1 MHYLMTRALLLST
14 LLVVAPLPSF
24 CQTPEA
30 PKKIA
35 TNLPVPTKEPKGAT
49 SDEMEDVHRQLR
61 EQREELE
68 RLRTILTEQ
77 SKIITELRAADSRT
91 NQNAL
96 GVSKAPAM
104 TSDDS
109 KQINV
114 AERLGGVEAQ
124 VKKTSETLSKQLGS
138 ITFSGDIRLR
148 METFFGLSNSLPTGS
163 NPAALGNELS
173 PRYRGR
179 IRARLGMRGQI
190 GKEFDWGLR
199 VATGSLADNISTN
212 QTLTDLFNRKPFA
225 LDQAYIT
232 YKPKQVP
239 GLRLQGGKF
248 EAPWTSTEMLF
259 DSDLQFEG
267 INEMYSRNFKG
278 STLKNLTFVAW
289 QLPLLERNSG
299 FVRNSNGTV
308 NVEQSR
314 RAGRDLG
321 LFGAQLSARFEPSAK
336 VAFGIS
342 VADHYFS
349 GTQFIT
355 PVQIFGSQLQVPVSF
370 TIPAN
375 GTTPAQTVTTTV
387 SIPRDLL
394 TAGNGNLGLTNA
406 SVNATNRDGRLSSG
420 YNLVD
425 VLGRLELKHNNR
437 FPVLFLFDFVHNTLT
452 RDVVTAGPGGTNLII
467 PNKES
472 NGYWAE
478 VQVGKTK
485 EQGDMLFGYTL
496 MRIEKDAV
504 LTPFNFSDITQ
515 QSDSRAHRMVFSY
528 AADPRVI
535 FTVTGI
541 VTQRPHGVLGV
552 FGTTP
557 PDSLN
562 RPTTRFQFDTMFKF

>member
-1 MHYLMTRALLLST
+1 MHYLITRTLFLSI
-14 LLVVAPLPSF
+14 LLVVSALPAL
-24 CQTPEA
+24 CQSPDA

-35 TNLPVPTKEPKGAT
+35 TNLPETTKAPKST
-49 SDEMEDVHRQLR
+49 SDEMDDVHRQLR

-68 RLRTILTEQ
+68 RLRAVLTEQ
-77 SKIITELRAADSRT
+77 SKIINELRATDSQK
-91 NQNAL
+91 NQNA
-96 GVSKAPAM
+96 VATAKAQVTAA
-104 TSDDS
+104 DNS
-109 KQINV
+109 KQNNV

-124 VKKTSETLSKQLGS
+124 VKKTSDSLSKQLGS

-148 METFFGLSNSLPTGS
+148 METFFGLANTLPSGS

-173 PRYRGR
+173 NRYRGR
-179 IRARLGMRGQI
+179 IRARLGMKGQI
-190 GKEFDWGLR
+190 GDQFDWGLR

-212 QTLTDLFNRKPFA
+212 QTLTDFFNRKPFA

-248 EAPWTSTEMLF
+248 EAPWASTEMLF
-259 DSDLQFEG
+259 DSDLQYEG
-267 INEMYSRNFKG
+267 INEVYSRDFKG
-278 STLKNLTFVAW
+278 SSFKNLTFAAW

-308 NVEQSR
+308 NVDQSH

-321 LFGAQLSARFEPSAK
+321 LFGTQLRGRFEPNSK
-336 VAFGIS
+336 VSVGFAIS
-342 VADHYFS
+342 DHYFA
-349 GTQFIT
+349 GTQFIS
-355 PVQIFGSQLQVPVSF
+355 PLQVFGGQIQVPLTF
-370 TIPAN
+370 IIPAN
-375 GTTPAQTVTTTV
+375 GATPAQTVSTTV

-406 SVNATNRDGRLSSG
+406 STNAINRDGSLSSG
-420 YNLVD
+420 FNLVD
-425 VLGRLELKHNNR
+425 IIGRLELKHSNR

-452 RDVVTAGPGGTNLII
+452 HDVITAGPGGTNVFR
-467 PNKES
+467 PNNEN

-515 QSDSRAHRMVFSY
+515 QSDARAHRMVFSY
-528 AADPRVI
+528 AADPRVT

-541 VTQRPHGVLGV
+541 VTQRANGLLGP
-552 FGTTP
+552 FGITP

-562 RPTTRFQFDTMFKF
+562 RPTTRLQFDTMFKF

>member
-1 MHYLMTRALLLST
+1 MHYLMTRVLLAT
-14 LLVVAPLPSF
+14 LLAVAPLPAF
-24 CQTPEA
+24 CQTPDA

-35 TNLPVPTKEPKGAT
+35 NNLPAPAREPKSG
-49 SDEMEDVHRQLR
+49 SGDEMEDVHRQLR
-61 EQREELE
+61 EQRKELE

-77 SKIITELRAADSRT
+77 SAIITGLRAAESR
-91 NQNAL
+91 NSQNMTAA
-96 GVSKAPAM
+96 SKVPAM
-104 TSDDS
+104 VSEDS

-124 VKKTSETLSKQLGS
+124 VKKTSESLSKQLGS

-148 METFFGLSNSLPTGS
+148 METFFGLSNTLASGS

-179 IRARLGMRGQI
+179 IRARLAMRGQI

-199 VATGSLADNISTN
+199 FATGSLADNISTN

-232 YKPKQVP
+232 YRPNKVP

-248 EAPWTSTEMLF
+248 EQPWTSTEMLF

-267 INEMYSRNFKG
+267 INELYSRNFKG
-278 STLKNLTFVAW
+278 STLKSLTFAAW

-299 FVRNSNGTV
+299 FVRNSDGTV
-308 NVEQSR
+308 SVEQSR

-321 LFGAQLSARFEPSAK
+321 LFGAQLSARFEPSSK
-336 VAFGIS
+336 IAFGVS

-355 PVQIFGSQLQVPVSF
+355 PVQIFGSQIQLPLTF

-375 GTTPAQTVTTTV
+375 GSNPAQTITTTV
-387 SIPRDLL
+387 SVPRDLL

-406 SVNATNRDGRLSSG
+406 NVNAVNRDGRLSSG

-425 VLGRLELKHNNR
+425 IIGRLELKHNNR

-452 RDVVTAGPGGTNLII
+452 RDVIVAGPGGVNKFI
-467 PNKES
+467 PNHES

-478 VQVGKTK
+478 VQVGRTK
-485 EQGDMLFGYTL
+485 EKGDMQFGYTY

-515 QSDSRAHRMVFSY
+515 QTDVGAHRMGFSY
-528 AADPRVI
+528 AADPRVV
-535 FTVTGI
+535 FAVTGI
-541 VTQRPHGVLGV
+541 VTQRPNGVLGV
-552 FGTTP
+552 FGVTP

-562 RPTTRFQFDTMFKF
+562 RPTTRLQIDTMFKF